1 MVPKLNYRAS
11 NFFPLIYHGY
21 CSVTKISNL
30 FSLSEHY
37 KVVTIMSYEQY
48 QIVTILG
55 YLSLSLLALC
65 TASLLTISGRIFT
78 VAFDDTPED
87 PPLDVITRVTVG
99 NRLCNHLDE
108 NGEL

>member
-11 NFFPLIYHGY
+11 NLFPLTMVTVY
-21 CSVTKISNL
+21 SVTKISNL

-55 YLSLSLLALC
+55 YLSLSPCPLY
-65 TASLLTISGRIFT
+65 SISSHHLW
-78 VAFDDTPED
+78 ED
-87 PPLDVITRVTVG
+87 IHS
-99 NRLCNHLDE
+99 CI
-108 NGEL
+108 